1 MTPAS
6 RMTFGRWGEQVAAD
20 YLIQHGYTLIGR
32 NLRTPYGEI
41 DILARQADS
50 LVFIEV
56 KTRSSGSLGY
66 PEISITPKKFS
77 HMVSA
82 AQAYLLDHPDFES
95 AWRIDV
101 ISIQT
106 MSPGQP
112 PDIVHFENI
121 NDVS

>member
-1 MTPAS
+1 MKSAS
-6 RMTFGRWGEQVAAD
+6 RITLGRWGEQVAAD
-20 YLIQHGYTLIGR
+20 YLIQHGYTLMGR
-32 NLRTPYGEI
+32 NLRTPHGEI

-56 KTRSSGSLGY
+56 KTRSSDSLGY

-82 AQAYLLDHPDFES
+82 AQAYLLAHPDIES

-101 ISIQT
+101 ISIQS

-112 PDIVHFENI
+112 PDIVHFENV
-121 NDVS
+121 NEVS

>member
-1 MTPAS
+1 MTPVS
-6 RMTFGRWGEQVAAD
+6 RITLGRWGEQVAAD
-20 YLIQHGYTLIGR
+20 HLIQHGYTILGC

-41 DILARQADS
+41 DILARQDDM

-56 KTRSSGSLGY
+56 KTRSSGSLGF
-66 PEISITPKKFS
+66 PEISITPKKFF

-82 AQAYLLDHPDFES
+82 AQAYLLDHPELET

-101 ISIQT
+101 ISIQR
-106 MSPGQP
+106 MSLGQP
-112 PDIVHFENI
+112 PEIVHFENV